1 VGQQGACYDRI
12 VAADLVQFVGYA
24 VLKLF
29 TLGSY
34 QSKDDGLFLEGVI
47 GLFILATL
55 FYLMSKLVL

>member
-1 VGQQGACYDRI
+1 

-24 VLKLF
+24 VLTLV